1 MHWFRLAF
9 GFLLGFCA
17 TGIRSS
23 AQVALVVT
31 THPVLLDVVRQ
42 LAADDVRVECLV
54 PTGTSVRDYDP
65 TAEGVRTVREASLL
79 VVHGVD
85 LDAWIDGMI
94 RESGYNKDVAVATDR
109 MPLLDINGRVHEP
122 EDERELD
129 FSQFDANTWHDPR
142 NVIHFARVIA
152 VALTDLL
159 PSRAADIDDRLRAY
173 VRELEE
179 LHAYAE
185 AQFNALPP
193 ARRRLATSHDTL
205 GYLGATYGLQ
215 IGLIPGFEA
224 GRPPQPVLM
233 GRMID
238 LVASLNVPAIFLG
251 AGTPS
256 LASREL
262 ESATGVRV
270 ITTLFTDTLGAPG
283 SADGRYTVRFRRNVD
298 TIVESLR

>member
-1 MHWFRLAF
+1 MRL
-9 GFLLGFCA
+9 
-17 TGIRSS
+17 S
-23 AQVALVVT
+23 AQIPLVVT

-65 TAEGVRTVREASLL
+65 TPAGVRTLREASLL

-85 LDAWIDGMI
+85 LDAWIDEMI

-109 MPLLDINGRVHEP
+109 MPLLDIDGRFHEP

-152 VALTDLL
+152 VAVTDLM
-159 PSRAADIDDRLRAY
+159 PSRATDIDDRLRAY
-173 VRELEE
+173 IRELEE

-185 AQFNALPP
+185 AQFNALPA
-193 ARRRLATSHDTL
+193 ARRRLATSHDTF

-215 IGLIPGFEA
+215 IGLIPGFEP
-224 GRPPQPVLM
+224 GRPPQPALM
-233 GRMID
+233 ARMID

-262 ESATGVRV
+262 ENETGVRV
-270 ITTLFTDTLGAPG
+270 ITTLFTDTLGAPA

-298 TIVESLR
+298 TIVGALR